1 MAFELYYALNQA
13 YSYKN
18 PQYARSLYYE
28 GRICDSYA
36 FLEKYRNYESD
47 EEYLQKLNTDRE
59 ERMMQLVNLFPDFRM
74 HLKMNPRT
82 KKIEYGADVT
92 SVFDICW
99 YTFGRL
105 AADIAPPM
113 DVGFDDEFPQGSIL
127 HCLACGNLFLRRSS
141 RQRYCQSPDCQAE
154 RNRRNRR
161 ASYARHRNDGESSA
175 AEE

>member
-1 MAFELYYALNQA
+1 MKSTYPMRRTISFRFVSNPIVYCLLSFCIAFELYYALNQA

-59 ERMMQLVNLFPDFRM
+59 ERMMQLVDLFPDFRM

-92 SVFDICW
+92 SIFDIC
-99 YTFGRL
+99 
-105 AADIAPPM
+105 
-113 DVGFDDEFPQGSIL
+113 
-127 HCLACGNLFLRRSS
+127 
-141 RQRYCQSPDCQAE
+141 
-154 RNRRNRR
+154 
-161 ASYARHRNDGESSA
+161 
-175 AEE
+175 